1 MPYTWDPQRL
11 WIKDDIST
19 FTTLAAE
26 RSIGMSV
33 VPVPG
38 YTGVIPD
45 ISRPFLIKVRAILR
59 IDVDDLPA
67 DGCVLLMCLADAGTA
82 VRTMF
87 DTDEM
92 GLFPLAEIGNLDG
105 EMSAYIEHEYDEHS
119 PGTKQVCG
127 CSRQHESWSV
137 RQPSHHDADGRRIMG
152 ANPHVRLRDLRERHE

>member
-33 VPVPG
+33 VPVPE

-119 PGTKQVCG
+119 PGTKQVYVG
-127 CSRQHESWSV
+127 A
-137 RQPSHHDADGRRIMG
+137 HDNTSPGAF
-152 ANPHVRLRDLRERHE
+152 ANPLTMTLMVAGSWGQTRMSGFVI